1 MPNSRRV
8 VIVGAGI
15 SGLATAYRLQQL
27 DPAADIS
34 VLEQRDRPGGTIWTE
49 RRDGFQVE
57 LGANGFLDS
66 KPATLEL
73 CRAAGLGD
81 RLVAASEGASRN
93 RYLFWEGRL
102 RRLPAGFGDFLR
114 SDLMSWRGKVRL
126 LLERVRRR
134 RPDGR
139 DESVE
144 EFARR
149 RGGEEAVLFADAL
162 VTGIHAGDPGLLS
175 IRAAFP
181 RVAALEA
188 EHGGVL
194 KGLAAVARERRAAA
208 RARGEPARRGS
219 TMWSFREGL
228 RLLIESLRDRLARPP
243 LLGAAARGIEATPD
257 ASTRWL
263 IRGEGQDAW
272 PADAVLL
279 ACPAYRQAALLHDLD
294 PELADRING
303 IAYNRVAVVALGYR
317 QADIPMSLDG
327 FGYIAPQRTRRD
339 VLGVQ
344 WCSSIFP
351 ARAPGGAVLLRAMAG
366 GWQRPEVAGWENER
380 LLEAVRAELKAAMGV
395 LAEPVFHSITRWDR
409 AIPQYHLGHV
419 ERVAW
424 IEERVRRHPGLFVGG
439 NAYHG
444 VAMNDCTERG
454 SALAEAVQRYLV
466 GGRGV
471 GW

>member
-1 MPNSRRV
+1 MPISRRV

-27 DPAADIS
+27 DPEADIT

-49 RRDGFQVE
+49 SRDGFQVE

-66 KPATLEL
+66 RSSTLEL
-73 CRAAGLGD
+73 CREVGLGD
-81 RLVAASEGASRN
+81 RLVAASEASGRN

-114 SDLMSWRGKVRL
+114 SDLMTWRGKVRL
-126 LLERVRRR
+126 LLERFRRR
-134 RPDGR
+134 RQDGC

-144 EFARR
+144 AFARR
-149 RGGEEAVLFADAL
+149 RAGDEAALLADAL
-162 VTGIHAGDPGLLS
+162 VTGIHAGDPALLS

-188 EHGGVL
+188 EHGSIL
-194 KGLAAVARERRAAA
+194 KGLAAAARQRRAEAH
-208 RARGEPARRGS
+208 ARGEPIRRGGK
-219 TMWSFREGL
+219 MWSFREGL
-228 RLLIESLRDRLARPP
+228 RLLIETLRDRLVRPP
-243 LLGAAARGIEATPD
+243 LLGSGARRVEATPD
-257 ASTRWL
+257 SSARWL
-263 IRGEGQDAW
+263 VCGEGRDAW
-272 PADAVLL
+272 PADAVVL

-317 QADIPMSLDG
+317 QADIPLSLDG
-327 FGYIAPQRTRRD
+327 FGYIAPQRARRD

-351 ARAPGGAVLLRAMAG
+351 ARAPDGAVLLRAMSG
-366 GWQRPEVAGWENER
+366 GWQRPEVVGWDDER
-380 LLEAVRAELKAAMGV
+380 LVEAVRAEFKVAMGI

-444 VAMNDCTERG
+444 VAMNDCTEQA
-454 SALAEAVQRYLV
+454 SALAARTHRYLS
-466 GGRGV
+466 GSY
-471 GW
+471 